1 VNATSYEQTPDTVA
15 DLVEHYKKVIDV
27 FNGVSSKINTQFD
40 IEAIYST
47 TFQLLDELFGFKHI
61 LILLL
66 CKENP
71 HQLQVRAS
79 HGYNN
84 EGIGAAVPVGT
95 GVIGVVAKNKKM
107 LRMAGV
113 RAKMLRSQNPNEKT
127 GVPLPGIANSNS
139 QLAVPLLI
147 QNDLVGVMF
156 VESENISLYEKKDES
171 LLEMLS
177 VQIAIAI
184 NTAWQFETIEKT
196 NNQLK
201 DLNEN
206 LEVKIKD
213 RTAELAEKNTRL
225 QITLDELT
233 KTKISRKAIT
243 YTLFLGLILFIFEE
257 VLISPIIDNYFNA
270 SLFVSITSKGLVALL
285 LRPIEQITEKYMQSA
300 MLSENMNSEFGSPS
314 SEGI

>member
-1 VNATSYEQTPDTVA
+1 MSNEQVPDTVA

-40 IEAIYST
+40 IESIYST
-47 TFQLLDELFGFKHI
+47 TFTLLDELFGFKHI

-71 HQLQVRAS
+71 LMLQVKAS

-95 GVIGVVAKNKKM
+95 GVIGVVAKNKKL

-113 RAKMLRSQNPNEKT
+113 KAKMLRSQNPVEKT

-184 NTAWQFETIEKT
+184 NTARQFETIEKT

-206 LEVKIKD
+206 LEVKVKE

-243 YTLFLGLILFIFEE
+243 YTLFLGLVLFIFEE
-257 VLISPIIDNYFNA
+257 VLISPVIDTYFKA
-270 SLFVSITSKGLVALL
+270 SLFVSISSKGVIALL
-285 LRPIEQITEKYMQSA
+285 LRPIEQITEKYLLSA
-300 MLSENMNSEFGSPS
+300 MLEKKMRAAAGAF
-314 SEGI
+314 